1 MIAEF
6 LHQYRGHHEARGEL
20 AAVDYRRCSIDS
32 RTIVPG
38 EMFVALRGEV
48 HDGHLYAAAAAKTA
62 SAVVVE
68 AAWEQAHGA
77 DLPAGHAAVIVVDDT
92 LDFLQQLG
100 AWHRRKFELPLIGI
114 TGSNGKTTTREMIAA
129 VLGKKYRVFQS
140 EGNKNNHIGLPLML
154 LKLAGDAEVAVLELG
169 TNHPGEIAHLSALA
183 GPTVAVITNIGT
195 AHIGFFGTREAI
207 YEEKTALFRAL
218 GEGGALFLNLE
229 DPFLQ
234 RYPREAH
241 RGPVITVGLAPGC
254 DVRGSAAGADRLG
267 RMQFRINDSITVRL
281 QVPGRHNLMNG
292 LLAAAVGMHFQVD
305 GEAIREALEH
315 FQPVKQR
322 MQLLEKDGVRII
334 NDAYN
339 ANPDSMRAA
348 VDYLLQLKAR
358 PRIAVLGD
366 MLELGEFA
374 ESEHRELGAY
384 LARRAVDMVLLYGPL
399 ARFIESGIRDSGGN
413 MPVFHCRTHDEIAAH
428 LRRIIARDTV
438 VLLKGSRGM
447 AMEKVL
453 ALL

>member
-1 MIAEF
+1 MITEF
-6 LHQYRGHHEARGEL
+6 LHRYDGYRTARGDL

-32 RTIVPG
+32 RTIAPG

-48 HDGHLYAAAAAKTA
+48 HDGHRYAAVAAQNA
-62 SAVVVE
+62 SALVLE
-68 AAWEQAHGA
+68 AAWDQAHGA
-77 DLPAGHAAVIVVDDT
+77 ELPADCAVIVVDNT

-114 TGSNGKTTTREMIAA
+114 TGSNGKTTTREMMAA
-129 VLGKKYRVFQS
+129 VLEKKYRVFQS

-154 LKLAGDAEVAVLELG
+154 LKLDRHAEVAVLELG

-183 GPTVAVITNIGT
+183 GPTAAVITNIGK

-218 GEGGALFLNLE
+218 GAEGVLFLNLE
-229 DPFLQ
+229 DGFLK
-234 RYPREAH
+234 RYPRETH
-241 RGPVITVGLAPGC
+241 QGPVITVGLTPGC
-254 DVRGSAAGADRLG
+254 DVCGSAVAADGLG
-267 RMQFRINDSITVRL
+267 RMQFRINDTMIVQL

-292 LLAAAVGMHFQVD
+292 LLAAAVGMYFQVD
-305 GEAIREALEH
+305 DEAIRDALEN

-322 MQLLEKDGVRII
+322 MQVEEKDGVRFI

-348 VDYLLQLKAR
+348 IDYLLGLEAR
-358 PRIAVLGD
+358 PRIVVLGD
-366 MLELGEFA
+366 MLELGEFS
-374 ESEHRELGAY
+374 ENEHRELGVYIAE
-384 LARRAVDMVLLYGPL
+384 RAIDMVLLYGPQ
-399 ARFIESGIRDSGGN
+399 ARFIESGIRESGGA
-413 MPVFHCRTHDEIAAH
+413 MPVFYCQTHAEIAAH

-447 AMEKVL
+447 TMEKVL

>member
-6 LHQYRGHHEARGEL
+6 LHQYDGFDESRGNL
-20 AAVDYRRCSIDS
+20 AGVDYRRCSIDS

-38 EMFVALRGEV
+38 EMFIALRGEV
-48 HDGHLYAAAAAKTA
+48 HDGHRYAAAAAKTA
-62 SAVVVE
+62 AAVVVE
-68 AAWEQAHGA
+68 AVWAQTHGA
-77 DLPAGHAAVIVVDDT
+77 ELPAGSAAVIVVKDT

-129 VLGKKYRVFQS
+129 VLEKKYRVFQS

-154 LKLAGDAEVAVLELG
+154 LKLDEEAEVAVLELG

-183 GPTVAVITNIGT
+183 GPSAAVITNIGK
-195 AHIGFFGTREAI
+195 AHIGFFGSREAI

-234 RYPREAH
+234 RYPRERH
-241 RGPVITVGLAPGC
+241 QGPVITVGLTPGC
-254 DVRGSAAGADRLG
+254 EVRGSAASADGLG
-267 RMQFRINDSITVRL
+267 RMQFRINEAITVRL
-281 QVPGRHNLMNG
+281 QVPGSHNLMNG
-292 LLAAAVGMHFQVD
+292 LLAAAVGMYFQVD
-305 GEAIREALEH
+305 GEAIREALEN

-322 MQLLEKDGVRII
+322 MQVLEKDGIRIV

-348 VDYLLQLKAR
+348 VDYLLELQAR

-366 MLELGEFA
+366 MLELGEF
-374 ESEHRELGAY
+374 SENEHWELGRYIAS
-384 LARRAVDMVLLYGPL
+384 RAIDMVLLYGPQS
-399 ARFIESGIRDSGGN
+399 RSIEHGIRESGGT
-413 MPVFHCRTHDEIAAH
+413 MPVFHCETHAEIAAH